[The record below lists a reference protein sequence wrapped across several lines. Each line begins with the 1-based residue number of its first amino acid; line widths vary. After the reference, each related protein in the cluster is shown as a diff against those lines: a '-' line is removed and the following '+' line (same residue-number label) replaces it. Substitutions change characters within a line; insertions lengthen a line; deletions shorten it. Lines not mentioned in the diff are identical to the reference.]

1 MRATTN
7 RLQAGSYNSGCN
19 TRLGVAVQRFTLS
32 LVVFPMRIGLA
43 QINTIVG
50 DLTGNSRLIEEAY
63 RTLVTQG
70 AELVVFP
77 ELVVSGYPPR
87 DLLFKKRFVSDVE
100 QATRVLAAKIGAVP
114 AVIGYTES
122 NTTGQGRPAFN
133 SAAFCHQGQILVS
146 ARKCLL
152 PTYDVFDEDR
162 YFEPAAAPTVV
173 EFGGKRIG
181 ITICEDIWTHAMI
194 STRRLYNGAE
204 PVRQL
209 AAQRCDVVVNLSAS
223 PWNHGKGSV
232 RHTLVSDT
240 ARQIGCPVA
249 YVNAIGG
256 NDELLF
262 DGRSLVADATGR
274 VLGGLAAFREELRV
288 IEVGRV
294 VPTSRAE
301 RSAHPEDSPYLSPT
315 FNQEE
320 LADIH
325 DALVLGLRDYMHKS
339 GFKKA
344 LLGLSGGIDSA
355 LTAVIAAEALG
366 SRNVIGVSL
375 PSVISSQHSRDDAA
389 AVAQNLGIEFHTLSI
404 ADVVAAAEK
413 TLAPIFAGRPRDIAE
428 ENIQARAR
436 GLLLMAIS
444 NKFGALLLTTGN
456 KSELAVGYCT
466 LYGDMCGGLAV
477 ISDVFKTQVYAL
489 SRWINR
495 HQQIIPLS
503 SIEKPPSAEL
513 RPDQTDQDTL
523 PPYDVL
529 DGILK
534 GYVEEGLS
542 RADLVA
548 QGFNQAVVNDIVRK
562 VDLNEYKRKQAA
574 PGLKITP
581 LAFGVGRRIPIVQK
595 YVS

>member
-1 MRATTN
+1 
-7 RLQAGSYNSGCN
+7 
-19 TRLGVAVQRFTLS
+19 
-32 LVVFPMRIGLA
+32 MRIGLA

-50 DLTGNSRLIEEAY
+50 DLAGNSRRILDAY
-63 RTLVTQG
+63 QKLASAG
-70 AELVVFP
+70 AELVLFP

-100 QATRVLAAKIGAVP
+100 AATLAIAAQIGAVP
-114 AVIGYTES
+114 AVIGYTEANHS
-122 NTTGQGRPAFN
+122 GRGRAVFN
-133 SAAFCHQGQILVS
+133 SAAFCHAGKIIAT

-162 YFEPAAAPTVV
+162 YFEPAEQPTVV
-173 EFGGKRIG
+173 EFQGRRIG

-194 STRRLYNGAE
+194 STRRLYHGVV
-204 PVRQL
+204 PVKQL
-209 AAQRCDVVVNLSAS
+209 AGQRCDLMLNLSAS

-232 RHTLVSDT
+232 RHTLVGGT
-240 ARQIGCPVA
+240 AKALGCPVA
-249 YVNAIGG
+249 YCNSVGG
-256 NDELLF
+256 NDELIF
-262 DGRSLVADATGR
+262 DGRSVVCDASGH
-274 VLGGLAAFREELRV
+274 VVGGLAAFREDLQ
-288 IEVGRV
+288 V
-294 VPTSRAE
+294 VSICSPTSTSQHA
-301 RSAHPEDSPYLSPT
+301 T
-315 FNQEE
+315 FDQPD

-325 DALVLGLRDYMHKS
+325 DALVLGVRDYAQKT

-366 SRNVIGVSL
+366 PKNVIGVSL
-375 PSVISSQHSRDDAA
+375 PSEISSQHSRDDARILA
-389 AVAQNLGIEFHTLSI
+389 EKLGIDYHTISI
-404 ADVVAAAEK
+404 ADVVSAAEQS
-413 TLAPIFAGRPRDIAE
+413 LAPIFAGRPRDIAE

-477 ISDVFKTQVYAL
+477 ISDVFKMQVYAL

-495 HQQIIPLS
+495 DREIIPAN
-503 SIEKPPSAEL
+503 SIDKAPSAEL
-513 RPDQTDQDTL
+513 RPNQTDQDSL
-523 PPYDVL
+523 PPYEVL
-529 DGILK
+529 DEILR

-548 QGFNQAVVNDIVRK
+548 RGFEQAVVNDIVRK